1 MRAARLGRFPY
12 SPRFAHTW
20 KPYSTQPSRG
30 RSTSSSTRETELAET
45 YPIQVV
51 CDWIGNTAAVAAKHY
66 LQVTD
71 EHYRQAAQIPVQYAH
86 EMGVRARNTK

>member
-1 MRAARLGRFPY
+1 LERIIRRAGLGPWPKLFQNHR
-12 SPRFAHTW
+12 
-20 KPYSTQPSRG
+20 
-30 RSTSSSTRETELAET
+30 STRETGLAET

-71 EHYRQAAQIPVQYAH
+71 EYYSQAVQIPVQYAR